1 VSLWNRAT
9 GDAALRTGVRA
20 LTRRPF
26 VLTFVA
32 LGTIEL
38 LRLVVDPRPA
48 DLVVVVLVALVGL
61 LAIREREAVADTE
74 GSRRTE
80 AESFARILRAL
91 SRSVS
96 PDAIVAAI
104 VEELGAATVAD
115 HVAVVR
121 RRPESRSLEAV
132 LSSTRPGAPT
142 SRTSLPLSELE
153 DPAENDALAAFA
165 VAASRGRRLTA
176 SAIEPDPDGDP
187 QLVPLGLGA
196 DRLALAGAAAHG
208 GFAWEPAPAPVV
220 APLPMPGRASKRP
233 AQATSLREGADQR
246 IADRIA
252 TRVADAYGLSNVL
265 AAPLRVD
272 GQTEGAIVVSRRTS
286 EPWPASAHRIL
297 EAAAS
302 EASAALARVY
312 SLREAEARAS
322 TDALTGL
329 PNRRYFDEYL
339 GLLAKRRRAEDRVGV
354 LMIDIDRFKKL
365 NDTFG
370 HAVGDHVLREVARA
384 IGQAVRE
391 DDVPARFGGEE
402 FAVLLRNPSPEIA
415 VEVGERVRRAV
426 SSLDLRRLGVP
437 GVSVSVGVAVAMT
450 PDVSLD
456 VVIDEADRA
465 LYRAK
470 RAGRDRVVAA

>member
-1 VSLWNRAT
+1 M
-9 GDAALRTGVRA
+9 GVRG

-48 DLVVVVLVALVGL
+48 DLLVLVLVALVGL

-74 GSRRTE
+74 GTRRTE

-104 VEELGAATVAD
+104 VEELGAGTGAD

-121 RRPESRSLEAV
+121 RRPESRVLESV

-153 DPAENDALAAFA
+153 DPAEGDAQAALA
-165 VAASRGRRLTA
+165 VAASAGRRLTA
-176 SAIEPDPDGDP
+176 ISIDPDPEGDP
-187 QLVPLGLGA
+187 QLVPLGIA
-196 DRLALAGAAAHG
+196 AERLAWAGAG
-208 GFAWEPAPAPVV
+208 TRDGLGWESAPAPVV
-220 APLPMPGRASKRP
+220 APLPSPQRSSRRP
-233 AQATSLREGADQR
+233 PQATSLREGAGQR

-297 EAAAS
+297 EAAAT

-402 FAVLLRNPSPEIA
+402 FAVLLRNPSPEVA

-426 SSLDLRRLGVP
+426 SALDLRRLGVP

-450 PDVSLD
+450 PDVTLD